1 MNYISEK
8 DLDQEIKNPIVKDCD
23 MGTIEKFIPNY
34 QNDCMASCR
43 IYGSSLEPT
52 RLMSTKFV
60 NLDTN
65 FIDPFKKP

>member
-1 MNYISEK
+1 MRYISEK
-8 DLDQEIKNPIVKDCD
+8 ELDQEIKNPTVKDCN

-34 QNDCMASCR
+34 QLDIMATSR
-43 IYGSSLEPT
+43 IFGKSLEPY